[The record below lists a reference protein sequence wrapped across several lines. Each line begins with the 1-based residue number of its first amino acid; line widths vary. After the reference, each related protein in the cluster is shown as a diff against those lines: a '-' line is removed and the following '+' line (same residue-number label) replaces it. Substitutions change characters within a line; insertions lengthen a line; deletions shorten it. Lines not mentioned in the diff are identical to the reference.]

1 MTQSNQILRYLS
13 NGHSLTPR
21 KAQVEFGVMRLAA
34 RIKDLRDDG
43 HAIQTERVT
52 VPTRSGDARVA
63 RYSLSV

>member
-1 MTQSNQILRYLS
+1 MTQSEKILRYLS

-43 HAIQTERVT
+43 HAVRSEMVE
-52 VPTRSGDARVA
+52 VPTRRGTARVA
-63 RYSLSV
+63 RYSLSA

>member
-1 MTQSNQILRYLS
+1 MTQSNQILRYLK

-21 KAQVEFGVMRLAA
+21 KAQVEFGCMRLAA

>member
-1 MTQSNQILRYLS
+1 MTQSKQILKYLS

-43 HAIQTERVT
+43 HAVRSEMVE
-52 VPTRSGDARVA
+52 VPTRNGTARVA
-63 RYSLSV
+63 RYSLSA

>member
-1 MTQSNQILRYLS
+1 MTQSSQILKYLE

-21 KAQVEFGVMRLAA
+21 KAMVEFGVMRLAA

>member
-1 MTQSNQILRYLS
+1 MTQSNQILKYLK

-43 HAIQTERVT
+43 HAVQSEMVR
-52 VPTRSGDARVA
+52 VPTRNGTARVA
-63 RYSLSV
+63 SYSLSV